1 MGSLCWADALPL
13 SLHSSRAPDR
23 RGNVKGSP
31 CRDNPSTLMQDVG
44 PATRRAHEIRDTGR
58 QRNTTLGAYCSQ
70 CYLHCFGVLPSWAL
84 SEWISSE
91 CCICT
96 GQLELAQRWATQ
108 QPRLSCYPHM
118 HQLRSAPC
126 SDHALMALCAR
137 VCSSGRHFAIQRCML
152 WPDAH
157 SWTARRSVL
166 VAYSHCESA
175 PAITEF

>member
-1 MGSLCWADALPL
+1 MGSLYWADALPL

-44 PATRRAHEIRDTGR
+44 PATRTAHEIRDTGR
-58 QRNTTLGAYCSQ
+58 RRYTTLGAYCSQ
-70 CYLHCFGVLPSWAL
+70 CYLRCFGVLPSWAL

-108 QPRLSCYPHM
+108 QPRLSCCTSCVVPRAVTM
-118 HQLRSAPC
+118 R
-126 SDHALMALCAR
+126 
-137 VCSSGRHFAIQRCML
+137 L
-152 WPDAH
+152 W
-157 SWTARRSVL
+157 RSVL
-166 VAYSHCESA
+166 ESA
-175 PAITEF
+175 ALAATLQSNAACFGRMHTLGLPAGPSWWPTATANPLLRSPSSE